1 MISEYLKI
9 RVRESSFMSVED
21 DISNVVDE
29 LRYGHPE
36 TRKAA
41 AIRLGRIRDKRV
53 IPYLVKAMLTD
64 TYLWTRI
71 SAIQSL
77 TWIADQTIIE
87 HIISV
92 AKNDKEELVRKTAI
106 ETLGAFKNEKAV
118 DPLYDIV
125 KEEGCPSEL
134 VRVASI
140 AIEKIRGTTSDIS
153 S

>member
-1 MISEYLKI
+1 
-9 RVRESSFMSVED
+9 MSVED
-21 DISNVVDE
+21 NISNVVDE
-29 LRYGHPE
+29 LKYGHPE

-53 IPYLVKAMLTD
+53 IPYLVNAMLTD

-77 TWIADQTIIE
+77 TWIADQSIIE
-87 HIISV
+87 DVISV
-92 AKNDKEELVRKTAI
+92 AKNDTEELVRRTAI
-106 ETLGAFKNEKAV
+106 ETLGAFKNNMAL
-118 DPLYDIV
+118 DPLYDII
-125 KEEGCPSEL
+125 KDEGCPSEL

-140 AIEKIRGTTSDIS
+140 AVEKIQGTTSDLS